1 MINISIYGAGH
12 LTKSLLTGL
21 GRVSAT
27 EISIFNRTETKIT
40 DLNSIYSNL
49 KKKDSLFELIK
60 ERTILFCIIPINAIT
75 NLDSNFI
82 EKLKQTNSI
91 LVSCANGLSLEL
103 LNDKFSG
110 LKVIRLLPN
119 VNWQIC
125 EGVSLFDCNNKVT
138 EKDLSD
144 FHKFL
149 NPVTKL
155 HRVKN
160 DMDFERIGTLTT
172 CSPGLLCTI
181 LDYFNEYFNIESL
194 DEKEIFYESLKG
206 TIDYIL
212 HSRKDPK
219 IISCEVANKGGLT
232 EVGIKA
238 IQQQFPFC
246 IELVS
251 TRMKNKIEER
261 NEKVKILIK

>member
-1 MINISIYGAGH
+1 MINVSIYGAGH

-21 GRVSAT
+21 GRVSDA
-27 EISIFNRTETKIT
+27 EISIFNRTESKIN

-49 KKKDSLFELIK
+49 EKTESLYELIK
-60 ERTILFCIIPINAIT
+60 ERTILFCIVSVDAII
-75 NLDSNFI
+75 NLDLNFI

-119 VNWQIC
+119 INWQIC
-125 EGVSLFDCNNKVT
+125 EGVSLFDCNDKVT
-138 EKDLSD
+138 EGELND

-155 HRVKN
+155 YRVKN
-160 DMDFERIGTLTT
+160 DMNFNRIGTLTT
-172 CSPGLLCTI
+172 CSPGLFCTI

-206 TIDYIL
+206 TIDYVL
-212 HSRKDPK
+212 DSRKDPK

-246 IELVS
+246 IELVCTS
-251 TRMKNKIEER
+251 MKNKIEER

>member
-21 GRVSAT
+21 GRVSDT
-27 EISIFNRTETKIT
+27 KISIFNRTESKIY
-40 DLNSIYSNL
+40 DLNSIYCNL
-49 KKKDSLFELIK
+49 EKKDSLYELIK
-60 ERTILFCIIPINAIT
+60 ERTILFCIVPVDAII
-75 NLDSNFI
+75 NLDLNVI

-91 LVSCANGLSLEL
+91 LVSCANGLSLEM

-110 LKVIRLLPN
+110 LKIIRLLPN

-125 EGVSLFDCNNKVT
+125 EGVSLFDCNDKVT
-138 EKDLSD
+138 EGELNDFYEFLS
-144 FHKFL
+144 
-149 NPVTKL
+149 PVTKL
-155 HRVKN
+155 YRVTN
-160 DMDFERIGTLTT
+160 DMVFEKIGTLTT
-172 CSPGLLCTI
+172 CSPGLFCTI
-181 LDYFNEYFNIESL
+181 IDYFNEYFNVESL
-194 DEKEIFYESLKG
+194 NEKEIFYESLRG

-219 IISCEVANKGGLT
+219 TISCEVANKGGLT

-238 IQQQFPFC
+238 IQQQFPLC

-251 TRMKNKIEER
+251 TSMKNKVEER
-261 NEKVKILIK
+261 KEKFRLRRI